1 MEQSDGELVVT
12 VRAKS
17 MPELR
22 KKLLA
27 ILGETET
34 ESEANVSE
42 EDFPDSIKS
51 VFSDYQERT
60 HGAAMLTVLQEKHKG
75 KENAV
80 ASTELAKEMI
90 ARFPHLFKGKILS
103 EISRGNVFSGNGLLK
118 RKLIQIDFQKY
129 EDSEDEYRMYW
140 VKP

>member
-12 VRAKS
+12 VRAKN

-27 ILGETET
+27 ILGETE
-34 ESEANVSE
+34 SGANVLE

-51 VFSDYQERT
+51 IFPDYEERT
-60 HGAAMLTVLQEKHKG
+60 HGVAMLTVLHEKHKG

-80 ASTELAKEMI
+80 DSPTLAKEMI
-90 ARFPHLFKGKILS
+90 DRFPHLFKGKTFGEVS
-103 EISRGNVFSGNGLLK
+103 KGNVFSGNGLLK
-118 RKLIQIDFQKY
+118 KNLIQIDYQKY

>member
-1 MEQSDGELVVT
+1 MEENNGDLVIT
-12 VRAKS
+12 VRAKN

-27 ILGETET
+27 ILGETEQ
-34 ESEANVSE
+34 EATVPE

-51 VFSDYQERT
+51 IFPAYEERV
-60 HGAAMLTVLQEKHKG
+60 HGAAMLAVLHEKHKG

-80 ASTELAKEMI
+80 DSPTLAKEMI
-90 ARFPHLFKGKILS
+90 ARFPRLFKGKTFG
-103 EISRGNVFSGNGLLK
+103 EVSRGNVFSGNGLK
-118 RKLIQIDFQKY
+118 KKNLIKIDLKY

-140 VKP
+140 VEP

>member
-1 MEQSDGELVVT
+1 MEESNGELVVT
-12 VRAKS
+12 VRAKN

-27 ILGETET
+27 ILGETEPET
-34 ESEANVSE
+34 TASE

-51 VFSDYQERT
+51 IFPGYKERI
-60 HGAAMLTVLQEKHKG
+60 HGAAMLTVLHEKHKG

-80 ASTELAKEMI
+80 DSSTLAKEMI
-90 ARFPHLFKGKILS
+90 DRFPRLFKGKTFGEVS
-103 EISRGNVFSGNGLLK
+103 AGNVFSGNGLK
-118 RKLIQIDFQKY
+118 KNNLIQIELSKD